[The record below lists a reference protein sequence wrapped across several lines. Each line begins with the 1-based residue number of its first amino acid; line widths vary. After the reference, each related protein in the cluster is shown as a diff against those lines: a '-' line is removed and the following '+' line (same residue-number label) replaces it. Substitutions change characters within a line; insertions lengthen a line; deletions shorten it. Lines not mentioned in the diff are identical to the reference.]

1 MSGPL
6 KAAPAPLQWREAA
19 LLAYGTTVWL
29 RAAHF
34 DAARAQAGLDAAA
47 AAVMRLAQQVSAHSG
62 GSFDV
67 TVQPL
72 WALWQRCQH
81 EGRQPSHVEL
91 QQARSLVCWRDV
103 HISHQRITLGKP
115 GMALTLNGIAQGFAA
130 DQARDALRRHGIE
143 HALLDTGEWLPMGQ
157 APDNGVWRLGV
168 AHPRLP
174 SQVIATL
181 LADGRALACSADNK
195 CSFSA
200 DLREHHIFDPRSGR
214 SPRALS
220 SVVVAAKSATLADAL
235 SKPLMM
241 GSAAQAL
248 AQAQRWG
255 VDVLAVDK
263 AGRWVASAGLC
274 LA

>member
-1 MSGPL
+1 MRVDTLMSLYRPDSELVRLNRDG
-6 KAAPAPLQWREAA
+6 
-19 LLAYGTTVWL
+19 VL
-29 RAAHF
+29 RAPSAEIM
-34 DAARAQAGLDAAA
+34 
-47 AAVMRLAQQVSAHSG
+47 AVLRLAQQVSAQSG

-72 WALWQRCQH
+72 WALWRRCQQ
-81 EGRQPSHVEL
+81 EGRQPSHVDL

-103 HISHQRITLGKP
+103 HIRQQRITLGKP

-157 APDNGVWRLGV
+157 APDNGVWRLAV

-220 SVVVAAKSATLADAL
+220 SVVVAAKSATLANAL

-263 AGRWVASAGLC
+263 AGRWVASAGLR